1 VLQCHSRL
9 AEHRWNLR
17 RKKRFG
23 SLVSEPHAVFPKLE
37 LAPKRS
43 QVNRFELRIGLHR
56 RQDTVKIDHLHARC
70 VQETTM
76 NMVAIVGSLLER
88 QSFEDRCFR
97 RKVVD
102 QRQLSRC
109 RHRILFGNLGRN
121 GVKGILEKIGHWFSP
136 YFVNGFCC
144 VGVRRKE

>member
-1 VLQCHSRL
+1 MLQRHARL
-9 AEHRWNLR
+9 AEHGRNLC
-17 RKKRFG
+17 RKERFG
-23 SLVSEPHAVFPKLE
+23 SLVSEPHAVFPKLK
-37 LAPKRS
+37 LASKGS
-43 QVNRFELRIGLHR
+43 QVNRFELRIGLHG
-56 RQDTVKIDHLHARC
+56 RQDAVKIDDLHARC

-109 RHRILFGNLGRN
+109 GHRILFGNLGRN

-136 YFVNGFCC
+136 YLLMVS
-144 VGVRRKE
+144 VVL